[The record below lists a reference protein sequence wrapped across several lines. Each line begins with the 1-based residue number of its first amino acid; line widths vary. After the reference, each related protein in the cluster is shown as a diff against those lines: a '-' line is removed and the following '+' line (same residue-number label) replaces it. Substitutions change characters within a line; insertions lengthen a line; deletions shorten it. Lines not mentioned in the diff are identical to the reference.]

1 MKYILSLL
9 VCIGCIFSLN
19 LAFADCTFNPAGA
32 GGQDIINSFKDC
44 APQTGIKAK
53 NQVDLKVTKSG
64 SDFRDFTAVLVRRVQ
79 IITSIIAIGI
89 IVWIGLIMVLPVS
102 AEAKESAK
110 SKFLSVLLGFLFM
123 ISATIVVNALINLL
137 YEILK

>member
-1 MKYILSLL
+1 M
-9 VCIGCIFSLN
+9 
-19 LAFADCTFNPAGA
+19 
-32 GGQDIINSFKDC
+32 
-44 APQTGIKAK
+44 
-53 NQVDLKVTKSG
+53 KVTKSG
-64 SDFRDFTAVLVRRVQ
+64 SDFRDFTAILVRRIQ
-79 IITSIIAIGI
+79 IVTSIIAIGV

-137 YEILK
+137 YEVLK

>member
-1 MKYILSLL
+1 MKYFLPFIISIACL
-9 VCIGCIFSLN
+9 FSFN
-19 LAFADCTFNPAGA
+19 SVFADCSFDPAGQ
-32 GGQDIINSFKDC
+32 GGKDIINSFKDC
-44 APQTGIKAK
+44 APETGIKAK
-53 NQVDLKVTKSG
+53 NDVDLKVTKSG

-79 IITSIIAIGI
+79 IVTSIIAIGI

-137 YEILK
+137 YEVLK